1 MVIAVITVYMVF
13 AVPRTRSAGTTM
25 VEAMIAVSLVA
36 AFFATIFEL
45 NAVCLRYIDASKES
59 LAALQGV
66 QDRLEALRNLAF
78 TPDPTGSDLANAT
91 YLQTLMATP
100 ANGSDFANTK
110 PIEVVTIKAYNT
122 STKSTSGTGI
132 QITRPVGANVTPSI
146 DLNSLVLPVPATVL
160 VNVKYQWSMLGG
172 RSRTE
177 QTETIIS
184 SGTKK

>member
-1 MVIAVITVYMVF
+1 MTLNRSKRPQSGATLAEAVIA
-13 AVPRTRSAGTTM
+13 
-25 VEAMIAVSLVA
+25 A
-36 AFFATIFEL
+36 ALIGILFATIFEL

-66 QDRLEALRNLAF
+66 QDRLEGLRNLAF

-100 ANGSDFANTK
+100 ANGSDFAKTK

-132 QITRPVGANVTPSI
+132 QITRPAGANVTPSI
-146 DLNSLVLPVPATVL
+146 DLNSLVLPIPAVVL

-172 RSRTE
+172 RSGSE
-177 QTETIIS
+177 QTETILS

>member
-1 MVIAVITVYMVF
+1 MILSHSKH
-13 AVPRTRSAGTTM
+13 PQSGTTM
-25 VEAMIAVSLVA
+25 VETMVAVALVG

-78 TPDPTGSDLANAT
+78 TPDPAGSDLANAT

-100 ANGSDFANTK
+100 ANGSDFAKTK

-146 DLNSLVLPVPATVL
+146 DQNSLVLPIPATVL
-160 VNVKYQWSMLGG
+160 VNVKYQWNMLGG
-172 RSRTE
+172 RSGSE